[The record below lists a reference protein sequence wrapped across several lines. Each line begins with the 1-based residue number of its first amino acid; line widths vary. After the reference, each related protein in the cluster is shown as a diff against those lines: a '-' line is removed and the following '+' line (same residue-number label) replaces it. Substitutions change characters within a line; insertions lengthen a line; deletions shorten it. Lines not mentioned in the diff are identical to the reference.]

1 MSYTINDL
9 LNIMKRLRADDGCEW
24 DKAQT
29 HQSIKRCMIEE
40 VYEAIEALDNN
51 DDKMFANELGDVL
64 LQVVFHSRIAEERGA
79 FDFNDVVNEI
89 CTKLIDRHSHVFGN
103 DKAGNEKEA
112 LDAWEKNKKKEK
124 GLKTYSDALID
135 VPKNFPALIR
145 AEKVQKKAKN
155 AGFDWDSIDGAM
167 DKVYEE
173 LDEIK
178 QAIKTDN
185 KESIF
190 EEFGDLLFS
199 VVNVGRFLKAD
210 AEMCLTDATNK
221 FIERFIKMER
231 LAEENG
237 KKLDEL
243 SLAELDELWNEI
255 KKIYIVQNNVDL
267 SETLK

>member
-1 MSYTINDL
+1 MSYTMDDL
-9 LNIMKRLRADDGCEW
+9 LSIMKRLRADDGCAW
-24 DKAQT
+24 DRVQT
-29 HQSIKRCMIEE
+29 HQSIKRSMIEE

-64 LQVVFHSRIAEERGA
+64 LQVVFHARIAEERGA

-89 CTKLIDRHSHVFGN
+89 CTKLIERHTHVFGN
-103 DKAGNEKEA
+103 EKAGNETEA

-124 GLKTYSDALID
+124 GLKSYSDALID

-155 AGFDWDSIDGAM
+155 AGFDWDSIDGAI

-178 QAIKTDN
+178 AEMKNSNQVKIN
-185 KESIF
+185 

-199 VVNVGRFLKAD
+199 VVNMGRFLKVD
-210 AEMCLTDATNK
+210 PEISLTDATNK
-221 FIERFIKMER
+221 FIDRFVKMEK
-231 LAEENG
+231 LATSKG
-237 KKLDEL
+237 LKLDEMSL
-243 SLAELDELWNEI
+243 SELDELWGEI
-255 KKIYIVQNNVDL
+255 KIND
-267 SETLK
+267 

>member
-1 MSYTINDL
+1 MKYTMDDL

-29 HQSIKRCMIEE
+29 HQSIKRSMIEE

-79 FDFNDVVNEI
+79 FDFGDVVNEI

-103 DKAGNEKEA
+103 DKAGNEAEA
-112 LDAWEKNKKKEK
+112 LKAWENNKKKEK
-124 GLKTYSDALID
+124 GLKTFSDALVD

-155 AGFDWDSIDGAM
+155 AGFDWENIDGAL

-173 LDEIK
+173 FEELKSASQEK
-178 QAIKTDN
+178 V
-185 KESIF
+185 S

-199 VVNVGRFLKAD
+199 VVNVGRFLNVD
-210 AEMCLTDATNK
+210 PEISLNDATNK
-221 FIERFIKMER
+221 FIDRFIKMEK
-231 LAEENG
+231 LSEEKG
-237 KKLDEL
+237 RKLDEL
-243 SLAELDELWNEI
+243 SLGELDDLWNEI
-255 KKIYIVQNNVDL
+255 KK
-267 SETLK
+267 

>member
-1 MSYTINDL
+1 MEYTMDDL

-29 HQSIKRCMIEE
+29 HQSIKRSMIEE

-79 FDFNDVVNEI
+79 FDFGDVVNEI

-103 DKAGNEKEA
+103 DKAGNEAEA
-112 LDAWEKNKKKEK
+112 LKAWENNKKKEK
-124 GLKTYSDALID
+124 GLKTFSDALVD

-155 AGFDWDSIDGAM
+155 AGFDWENIDGAM

-173 LDEIK
+173 LDELK
-178 QAIKTDN
+178 SASQETV
-185 KESIF
+185 S

-199 VVNVGRFLKAD
+199 VVNVGRFLNVD
-210 AEMCLTDATNK
+210 PEISLNDATNK
-221 FIERFIKMER
+221 FIDRFIKMEK
-231 LAEENG
+231 LSEEKG
-237 KKLDEL
+237 RKLDEL
-243 SLAELDELWNEI
+243 SLGELDDLWNEI
-255 KKIYIVQNNVDL
+255 KK
-267 SETLK
+267 

>member
-1 MSYTINDL
+1 MNYTMNDL
-9 LNIMKRLRADDGCEW
+9 LEIMKRLRADDGCDW
-24 DKAQT
+24 DKVQT
-29 HQSIKRCMIEE
+29 HQSIKRSMIEE

-79 FDFNDVVNEI
+79 FDFNDVVGEI
-89 CTKLIDRHSHVFGN
+89 CQKLIDRHSHVFGN
-103 DKAGNEKEA
+103 DKAGNEEEA
-112 LDAWEKNKKKEK
+112 LAAWEKNKKKEK
-124 GLKTYSDALID
+124 GLKSYSDALVD

-155 AGFDWDSIDGAM
+155 AGFDWDSIDGAF

-173 LDEIK
+173 LEEIK
-178 QAIKTDN
+178 DAVKSDDQENI
-185 KESIF
+185 S

-221 FIERFIKMER
+221 FINRFIKMEK
-231 LAEENG
+231 LAEDNG

-243 SLAELDELWNEI
+243 SLNELDELWNEI
-255 KKIYIVQNNVDL
+255 KK
-267 SETLK
+267 

>member
-1 MSYTINDL
+1 MKYTIDDL
-9 LNIMKRLRADDGCEW
+9 LNIMKRLRADDGCDW
-24 DKAQT
+24 DKVQT
-29 HQSIKRCMIEE
+29 HQSIKRSMIEE

-79 FDFNDVVNEI
+79 FNFNDVVSEI
-89 CTKLIDRHSHVFGN
+89 CQKLIDRHSHVFGN
-103 DKAGNEKEA
+103 DKAGNEEEA
-112 LDAWEKNKKKEK
+112 LASWEKNKKKEK
-124 GLKTYSDALID
+124 GLKSYSDALVD

-173 LDEIK
+173 LEEIK
-178 QAIKTDN
+178 DAVKSDN
-185 KESIF
+185 QGNIS

-221 FIERFIKMER
+221 FIKRFIKMED

-243 SLAELDELWNEI
+243 SLNELDELWI
-255 KKIYIVQNNVDL
+255 KIKN
-267 SETLK
+267 